1 MPDQYSI
8 TQYVQDLRR
17 ITAET
22 TDENEIFKQLG
33 PLAKRLV
40 ADRSWLEDRFF
51 KPDEETGFSA
61 YLLHEED
68 DHSLAVF
75 AASWVPGMGVGPHD
89 HGTWAV
95 VAGVEGVERNIR
107 YKRQDDRS
115 DPTYAE
121 LEIKEE
127 SDAGPSDFFVLLAGN
142 SIQRLFC
149 TGPKRRFLQC
159 KFERRNRCLCRSTDL
174 PQSRDGFS
182 ANKKVLVFHCLYE
195 NRNRILC

>member
-1 MPDQYSI
+1 MSENYSL

-17 ITAET
+17 IGDESS
-22 TDENEIFKQLG
+22 DENGIFQQLG
-33 PLAKRLV
+33 PLAKRL
-40 ADRSWLEDRFF
+40 ATDRSWLEDRFF

-75 AASWVPGMGVGPHD
+75 AVSWVPGMGVGPHD

-115 DPTYAE
+115 DPEHAE
-121 LEIKEE
+121 LDIKEE
-127 SDAGPSDFFVLLAGN
+127 ADAAPGDLVCIKKGGIHAVRNDSDKVTVSLHTYGTHINHTNRFQFDLET
-142 SIQRLFC
+142 C
-149 TGPKRRFLQC
+149 TASEFRVDI
-159 KFERRNRCLCRSTDL
+159 N
-174 PQSRDGFS
+174 
-182 ANKKVLVFHCLYE
+182 
-195 NRNRILC
+195 